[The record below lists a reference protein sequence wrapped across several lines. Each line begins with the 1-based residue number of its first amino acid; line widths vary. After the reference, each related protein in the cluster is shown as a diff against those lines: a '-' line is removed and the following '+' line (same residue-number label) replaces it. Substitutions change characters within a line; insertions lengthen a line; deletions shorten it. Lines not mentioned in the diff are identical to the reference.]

1 MNTLYDIRV
10 SKTVDYDGTVLEERY
25 ATTTDESGVEWCVDE
40 KGEMEFPIGNKSADI
55 DDVVAVNVSFEEMK
69 KYLEQ
74 N

>member
-1 MNTLYDIRV
+1 MNKLYDIRV
-10 SKTVDYDGTVLEERY
+10 SRTVDYEGTVREERY
-25 ATTTDESGVEWCVDE
+25 ATTTDESGVEWCVNANGD
-40 KGEMEFPIGNKSADI
+40 MEFPIGNKSADI